1 MHISKIQWFY
11 MVIAFIIG
19 FYFLKEVFRD
29 IVLGFGLSLIGAV
42 IAIII
47 VNLIE
52 KPK

>member
-19 FYFLKEVFRD
+19 FYFLTEVFRD